1 MYDQITHPAPDDSS
15 TVALPESIYHAPDDG
30 CVPLR
35 AARSESVHHAPD
47 DEVVL
52 HIRCGHVVAEAG
64 PISACGRTLDEA
76 MDRLNE
82 ARQLYLL
89 LLVRPNSPAALRL
102 ANKINELYAA

>member
-1 MYDQITHPAPDDSS
+1 MHHQITHD
-15 TVALPESIYHAPDDG
+15 APDDG
-30 CVPLR
+30 CTPSR
-35 AARSESVHHAPD
+35 AAPLSDSTPHAPD

-52 HIRCGHVVAEAG
+52 HIRCGHVVAAAG

-102 ANKINELYAA
+102 ATKINELYAA